1 MKTKQIISIALM
13 LVLLVTAFSGCG
25 TKEGSSTNN
34 NEEESL
40 SAVSSEIKANEE
52 SKSTG
57 ESSAEKKTH
66 SEYVKTYSVYAEQG
80 AVVTWSDPKTGQF
93 RYKDKCE
100 ICGQVASGEH
110 SGGLFVR
117 EGSSYNAGFTCT
129 NSKCSMWGK
138 PQRAIIGSSTS
149 GEWIE
154 VDD

>member
-13 LVLLVTAFSGCG
+13 LVLLVTIITGCG
-25 TKEGSSTNN
+25 TKEDSYTNN
-34 NEEESL
+34 NEEYT
-40 SAVSSEIKANEE
+40 SAVSSEMKENEE
-52 SKSTG
+52 SISTTKP
-57 ESSAEKKTH
+57 ATEKKTH

-80 AVVTWSDPKTGQF
+80 AVVMWSDPKTGQF

-110 SGGLFVR
+110 SGGLFVG

-129 NSKCSMWGK
+129 NSNCSMWGK
-138 PQRAIIGSSTS
+138 SQRAIISCSTS

>member
-1 MKTKQIISIALM
+1 MKTKQIISFALM
-13 LVLLVTAFSGCG
+13 LALLVTAISGCG

-34 NEEESL
+34 NEEEST
-40 SAVSSEIKANEE
+40 SVVSSEMKENEE

-57 ESSAEKKTH
+57 TSTAEKKTH

-80 AVVTWSDPKTGQF
+80 AVVTWFDSKTGQF

-100 ICGQVASGEH
+100 TCGKVASGEH
-110 SGGLFVR
+110 SGGLFVG
-117 EGSSYNAGFTCT
+117 EGTSYNAGFTCT

-138 PQRAIIGSSTS
+138 SQRAIIGCSVS

-154 VDD
+154 VED

>member
-13 LVLLVTAFSGCG
+13 LALLVSVITGCG
-25 TKEGSSTNN
+25 TKEDPSTSN
-34 NEEESL
+34 NEESI
-40 SAVSSEIKANEE
+40 SAVSSEMKENEE
-52 SKSTG
+52 SKSA
-57 ESSAEKKTH
+57 SKPSIEKKTH

-100 ICGQVASGEH
+100 TCGQVASGEH
-110 SGGLFVR
+110 SGGLFVG

-138 PQRAIIGSSTS
+138 SQRAIISCSAS

-154 VDD
+154 VED

>member
-13 LVLLVTAFSGCG
+13 LVLLVTAISGCG

-34 NEEESL
+34 NEEEST
-40 SAVSSEIKANEE
+40 SVVSSEMKENEE

-57 ESSAEKKTH
+57 TSTAEKKTH

-80 AVVTWSDPKTGQF
+80 AVVTWFDSKTGQF

-100 ICGQVASGEH
+100 TCGKVASGEH
-110 SGGLFVR
+110 SGGLFVG

-138 PQRAIIGSSTS
+138 SQRAIIGCSAS

-154 VDD
+154 VED